1 MSDRK
6 LTEARK
12 IAMAKGI
19 ISKPEELQ
27 ISKAKNKRF
36 VLITN
41 DGKRVNFGLWPFTG
55 DGSFLDHGNNDI
67 KKDWQAR
74 HSKIKLKDGRFSYK
88 VKNTPEYLA
97 WNILW

>member
-1 MSDRK
+1 MTRK
-6 LTEARK
+6 LDEARN
-12 IAMAKGI
+12 IALRKGI
-19 ISKPEELQ
+19 IDTKDQLQ
-27 ISKAKNKRF
+27 ISGAKGKRF

-55 DGSFLDHGNNDI
+55 QGSFLDHGDEKL
-67 KKDWQAR
+67 KKAWKAR

-97 WNILW
+97 WNILWA

>member
-1 MSDRK
+1 MRK
-6 LTEARK
+6 LDEARN
-12 IAMAKGI
+12 IALRKGI
-19 ISKPEELQ
+19 ISNKDQLQ
-27 ISKAKNKRF
+27 ISQSKGKRF

-67 KKDWQAR
+67 KKAWQAR

-88 VKNTPEYLA
+88 VKNTPEYLS